1 MNKTIRIAILTV
13 AALATPSA
21 LACHFCS
28 GIIQPN
34 NDDVPFAQLQ
44 ILYIGTI
51 QQLEEKDD
59 NGWTMLHWAVEAAAE
74 SQTELKPLAFEAHRE
89 NLLRGVRV
97 YLQKRADP
105 NIKND
110 AGETALMRAV
120 FYNDAEMV
128 NILLGN
134 LPLTADDFIS
144 PAAKERFNDYED
156 NYRTNLLNPPVPGAI
171 PNSVNNNGD
180 TALMYA
186 AKYADFAIV
195 ENLINHGANVN
206 ATDNDGNTALFHFA
220 PRINNNNIG
229 RILVNSPGINI
240 TIVNNAGQNILEH
253 VVNHNNVNL
262 MSHIISV
269 NADNDNLFNYQ
280 SEDGNTPLILAAQLG
295 RTQMVDLLINRTNI
309 FANLRNKRDRN
320 AIIEAAYFGHTDIL
334 RLIHERYNLSEN
346 SINLQDDTGATALLV
361 AADRKHH
368 AVLKYLLDIGAD
380 PDIRQCNTIVLV
392 FCNGTGNTPMLYAIK
407 NGDGSSA
414 RDLLLADAD
423 LDLANEDGITPLILA
438 ASMGNFALVSGLLNN
453 RSNNRAN
460 PFIADD
466 NGLTALAHAR
476 SQNTENHRRIVDL
489 LYEHIRGLQ

>member
-1 MNKTIRIAILTV
+1 MNKTIKIAVLTV

-34 NDDVPFAQLQ
+34 NNDIPFTQLHF
-44 ILYIGTI
+44 LYIGTI
-51 QQLEEKDD
+51 SQLQETDD

-74 SQTELKPLAFEAHRE
+74 TQTSLKPLAFEAHRE
-89 NLLRGVRV
+89 NLLRGARV

-105 NIKND
+105 GVKND

-128 NILLGN
+128 DIILGN
-134 LPLTADDFIS
+134 MPLTADDFITQS
-144 PAAKERFNDYED
+144 AKDRFNDEQDAYNRRSPNSPD
-156 NYRTNLLNPPVPGAI
+156 PGAN
-171 PNSVNNNGD
+171 PNSVNKGD

-220 PRINNNNIG
+220 PRINDNDIG
-229 RILVNSPGINI
+229 RLLVNSPGINI

-346 SINLQDDTGATALLV
+346 SINQQDDTGATALLA

-380 PDIRQCNTIVLV
+380 PNIRQCNTIVLV

-407 NGDGSSA
+407 NRDSSSA

-476 SQNTENHRRIVDL
+476 SQNTDDHRRIVDL